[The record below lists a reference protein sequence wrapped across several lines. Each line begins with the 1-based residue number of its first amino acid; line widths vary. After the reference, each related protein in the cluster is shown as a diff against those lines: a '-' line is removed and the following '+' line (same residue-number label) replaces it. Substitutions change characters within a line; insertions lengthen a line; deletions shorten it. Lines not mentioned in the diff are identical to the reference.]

1 MQFPLT
7 KSLQISFGWLIQQG
21 LVQKDGK
28 RYSLTSA
35 GVEIKKSQSAK
46 TIMKSWDLVTK
57 KFETMS
63 PMSATEDD
71 VAENEVTK
79 AYQGYKKWFW
89 QTYRKLKGE

>member
-1 MQFPLT
+1 
-7 KSLQISFGWLIQQG
+7 
-21 LVQKDGK
+21 
-28 RYSLTSA
+28 
-35 GVEIKKSQSAK
+35 
-46 TIMKSWDLVTK
+46 MKSWDLVTK

-89 QTYRKLKGE
+89 QTYRKLKGEWRPTRG